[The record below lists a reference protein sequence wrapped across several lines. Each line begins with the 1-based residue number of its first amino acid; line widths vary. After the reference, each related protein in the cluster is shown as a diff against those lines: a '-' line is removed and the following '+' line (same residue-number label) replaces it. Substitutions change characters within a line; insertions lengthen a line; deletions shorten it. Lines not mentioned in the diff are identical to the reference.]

1 MRHILTLFI
10 IIVLAACSSMQTVN
24 VGDVQRQGG
33 QGDIRVGD
41 PVEIVTHNRE
51 TLDFAVTDITT
62 EGIGG
67 KFGFIPYADIR
78 TLKVKRP
85 GSADSESYTWLWA
98 LLGAAAL
105 TAIIVSA
112 DSSSVCISS
121 GIPCPQPGPD

>member
-1 MRHILTLFI
+1 MRQILTLFI
-10 IIVLAACSSMQTVN
+10 IIVSAGCSSLQTVN
-24 VGDVQRQGG
+24 VEDIQRQGA
-33 QGDIRVGD
+33 QGEIQAGD
-41 PVEIVTHNRE
+41 RVEIITRNKE
-51 TLDFAVTDITT
+51 TLDFAVTDINT
-62 EGIGG
+62 EGISG